1 MSKIVIIGAGSKMFT
16 RDIVAGL
23 LIFND
28 VKIDTIALVDINQ
41 KKLDVME
48 RLTRRMVEEEHK
60 AIKIQATKD
69 RREVLKGANY
79 VCCAIDVGGLEAF
92 KLDLAIPDKYG
103 VDFNVGD
110 TLGAGGT
117 FRALRTTPEIIR
129 ICKDMEE
136 LCPEAIFFQYSNPM
150 APICM
155 AIERAT
161 KIKTYGVCR
170 SPQGTALQIANY
182 LEVPVQSVSFWC
194 AGINHMSWY
203 LELKVNGKDAYPG
216 LRKLASDKAK
226 IATLRQDGTEYEAF
240 GVKVIDTV
248 RFQVMQNFGYF
259 VTESPFHMSE
269 YTQYF
274 RKNKAQIDA
283 LNVSERWW
291 IGAAIN
297 ADEVFKNIESL
308 LASKKTIEKKQTQE
322 YAPNYIR
329 AIETGESFRGNLN
342 VPNTGLITNL
352 PNTCC
357 VEVPCFVD
365 SLGIH
370 PCYVGTLPEQCAAL
384 NRSNVNVQEMI
395 VQAILKK
402 DRECA
407 IQAIK
412 LDPLTSALLTLD
424 KMDEMAKEMFHAQQQ
439 WLPGF

>member
-1 MSKIVIIGAGSKMFT
+1 MSKIVVVGAGSKMFT
-16 RDIVAGL
+16 KDIVAGL

-41 KKLDVME
+41 KKLD
-48 RLTRRMVEEEHK
+48 LTEKLVKRMVEEEHK
-60 AIKIQATKD
+60 NIKVQATKN
-69 RREVLKGANY
+69 RRDVLGGANY

-117 FRALRTTPEIIR
+117 FRALRTTPEIIN

-136 LCPEAIFFQYSNPM
+136 LCPDAILFQYSNPM

-182 LEVPVQSVSFWC
+182 LEVPVKDVSFWC

-203 LELKVNGKDAYPG
+203 LELNVNGKNAYPA
-216 LRKLASDKAK
+216 LRKLAKDKNK
-226 IATLRQDGTEYEAF
+226 IPTLRQDGTEYEAF
-240 GVKVIDTV
+240 GVKIVDTV
-248 RFQVMQNFGYF
+248 RFQVMENFGYF

-274 RKNKAQIDA
+274 RKTKAQIDS

-291 IGAAIN
+291 IGAAITS
-297 ADEVFKNIESL
+297 DDYFKNIEKL
-308 LASKKTIEKKQTQE
+308 LASPNNIEKRQSQE
-322 YAPNYIR
+322 
-329 AIETGESFRGNLN
+329 
-342 VPNTGLITNL
+342 
-352 PNTCC
+352 
-357 VEVPCFVD
+357 
-365 SLGIH
+365 
-370 PCYVGTLPEQCAAL
+370 
-384 NRSNVNVQEMI
+384 
-395 VQAILKK
+395 
-402 DRECA
+402 
-407 IQAIK
+407 
-412 LDPLTSALLTLD
+412 
-424 KMDEMAKEMFHAQQQ
+424 
-439 WLPGF
+439 